1 MTINNTIIIIITTDA
16 LEMILTFT
24 SRPHAG
30 LHHLPHHARIDYQ
43 QMAPMMPGALNAP
56 QLPDQ
61 PNVNFP
67 AGPGFFGFPPALQP
81 APVVPPPRVPLPAQP
96 NLNLQE
102 LNERLRVME
111 QQLRQ
116 REIDRLRAQ
125 RRRRRPDPAPLPALP
140 VTPPPQ
146 PNLQLQQL
154 MDRQQARLRD
164 LRVGRRREPGALPEF
179 PPLPIRP
186 EVRFGGVGD
195 GGHPA
200 GGATGVDRGVA
211 FGGLDANRAVRNR
224 EVRNQRGG
232 NGR

>member
-1 MTINNTIIIIITTDA
+1 
-16 LEMILTFT
+16 
-24 SRPHAG
+24 
-30 LHHLPHHARIDYQ
+30 
-43 QMAPMMPGALNAP
+43 MMPGALNAP
-56 QLPDQ
+56 QLPHQ

-200 GGATGVDRGVA
+200 GGSTGVDRGVA